1 MCGVRG
7 VWRGLE
13 GGRMTSPKKEVFRPG
28 KRTRVIDFRGRPHD
42 LCAAA
47 DLPDGTSSRLKW
59 TVRMGDRH
67 RWVHWVRIG
76 ASVLALVV
84 VVNYMVM
91 LMSSRPGRMSW
102 YYVGVNFLSFGTAMA
117 AAMFASQS
125 AVDTAGKRAVEGCL
139 KAEICPGCGYSLAG
153 SVKEEDA
160 CVVCAE
166 CGGAWKVG

>member
-1 MCGVRG
+1 
-7 VWRGLE
+7 
-13 GGRMTSPKKEVFRPG
+13 MTSPKNEVFRPG

-47 DLPDGTSSRLKW
+47 DLPDGTSSRLRW

-76 ASVLALVV
+76 ASVLVLLVF
-84 VVNYMVM
+84 VNYTVMVVT
-91 LMSSRPGRMSW
+91 SRGGRMSW
-102 YYVGVNFLSFGTAMA
+102 FYVGANLLSFGTAMG
-117 AAMFASQS
+117 AAMFASQK
-125 AVDTAGKRAVEGCL
+125 AVEAAGKRAVEGCL

-153 SVKEEDA
+153 SVKEEDG